1 MVVIFLLFLG
11 ALSHLLQ
18 CATIT
23 LLDRYN
29 ITNYYYTLY
38 AVTRLHRVTSTF
50 FCMHIVKELNIRQ
63 SRSHRFLKVKHT
75 KLYIYIYL
83 YKKLYRYHLYIFGNK
98 TVLVVV
104 NLTYIAYFT
113 KQII

>member
-11 ALSHLLQ
+11 ALSHLLH
-18 CATIT
+18 CATII
-23 LLDRYN
+23 LLDRYI

-50 FCMHIVKELNIRQ
+50 FCMHTVKELNIGQ

-75 KLYIYIYL
+75 KLYIYIF
-83 YKKLYRYHLYIFGNK
+83 IQE
-98 TVLVVV
+98 T
-104 NLTYIAYFT
+104 I
-113 KQII
+113 